1 MTERAG
7 QLVWLLDHLD
17 DLDADFRVFYRITG
31 IGEEIFGDLSGPRF
45 FALAF
50 RTIHYRG
57 VMRDRVMSEQIKEDK
72 ENSSQRSG
80 NSGSVGPVPHARS
93 SSSTSS
99 MWSGEVKE
107 VPLSQLQAL
116 HPGIVEHQVVG

>member
-7 QLVWLLDHLD
+7 QLIWLLDHLD
-17 DLDADFRVFYRITG
+17 DLDADFRVFYGIAG

-50 RTIHYRG
+50 RTIHFRG
-57 VMRDRVMSEQIKEDK
+57 VMRDRIMSEQIKEE
-72 ENSSQRSG
+72 ENNPQRS
-80 NSGSVGPVPHARS
+80 SGGPVSHARS

-107 VPLSQLQAL
+107 VPLSQMKAL
-116 HPGIVEHQVVG
+116 HPGIIEHQVVG